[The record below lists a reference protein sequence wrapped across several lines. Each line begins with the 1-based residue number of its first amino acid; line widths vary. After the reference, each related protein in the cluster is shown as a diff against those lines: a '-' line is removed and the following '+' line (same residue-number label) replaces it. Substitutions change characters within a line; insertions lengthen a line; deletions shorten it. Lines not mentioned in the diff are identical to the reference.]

1 MCKNLSSIVLLFF
14 ITVANALSVNIN
26 LGRDINLNRNR
37 SFDPFFTF
45 ITHSVSPIFIV
56 ILGSLLLLSWIRN
69 EKVVQKKSIYIVISI
84 PS

>member
-1 MCKNLSSIVLLFF
+1 MLFF
-14 ITVANALSVNIN
+14 ITITNAQSVDMN
-26 LGRDINLNRNR
+26 LGKDINLNRNR

-45 ITHSVSPIFIV
+45 ITHCVFPIFIV
-56 ILGSLLLLSWIRN
+56 ILVSLLLLSWIRN